1 MTGTEAGIEIRGGG
15 MIVMMRTAI
24 ATTAG
29 GRLDETGVARPGTGI
44 HGAGSTTMT
53 MTDTIATEVQTVSVS
68 VLETGTG
75 IARDGDIGMMTGIR
89 RVLQADMAGI
99 ETAIEIATTLI
110 GGGVMMIDD
119 ELDSLCPL
127 DVGGSKVWTLYI
139 TRYLIPQEIMDI

>member
-1 MTGTEAGIEIRGGG
+1 MTGTEAGIEILGGG

-68 VLETGTG
+68 VIVIVLETGTG
-75 IARDGDIGMMTGIR
+75 TARDGDIGMMTGIR
-89 RVLQADMAGI
+89 QVLQADMAGI

-127 DVGGSKVWTLYI
+127 DVGG
-139 TRYLIPQEIMDI
+139 